1 MKEDK
6 KMERMT
12 MKDDMGRRR
21 DCHFCM
27 ERGTKIT
34 CTALEE
40 FYNETDK
47 TDLCGKCPFFK
58 TETEFWDGWRRR
70 GRDEQ
75 ADAKKAV

>member
-1 MKEDK
+1 
-6 KMERMT
+6 MEMEKV
-12 MKDDMGRRR
+12 KDEMGIRR

-27 ERGTKIT
+27 QRGTRVT

-47 TDLCGKCPFFK
+47 TDLCGKCPFYK
-58 TETEFWDGWRRR
+58 TDKEFWDGWRRR

-75 ADAKKAV
+75 ADAKEAV